1 MEARQLRS
9 YCLRI
14 VLWFL
19 LMLVGGCLF
28 FRYVPPLLNDGSVT
42 GTLRGQHIMNIRQ
55 SDSAEEIA
63 VYDTA
68 KASRYRFAASPDSPS
83 TDVKLSKPVFDAVIA
98 LQEQWCAT
106 PPQFRA
112 PNKPEVSYDVGLL
125 CGTFKK
131 RRITIPN
138 ALLPAPFK
146 NLLAEVPPLP

>member
-1 MEARQLRS
+1 MEARQVGS

-42 GTLRGQHIMNIRQ
+42 GTLRGSHIINIRP
-55 SDSAEEIA
+55 SNSAEEIA
-63 VYDTA
+63 ILDTG
-68 KASRYRFAASPDSPS
+68 KAVRYRFEAPADGPS
-83 TDVKLSKPVFDAVIA
+83 TDINLSRPVFDAVIA
-98 LQEQWCAT
+98 LQKQWCAT

-112 PNKPEVSYDVGLL
+112 PHKTEAFYDIGLL

-131 RRITIPN
+131 RRVTIPSV
-138 ALLPAPFK
+138 LVPHVVHD
-146 NLLAEVPPLP
+146 LLAEIPPPP